1 LVALLTDGN
10 NNVRGAGAH
19 TLAKLSEKGK
29 RNYDCSGIPPLI
41 DIPDEFQPVIL
52 DSIPKLV
59 ALLTDSDTWVRK
71 AGAGALAKLSEKG
84 KKKLTAVPV
93 LLH

>member
-1 LVALLTDGN
+1 MPWPNCRKKV
-10 NNVRGAGAH
+10 
-19 TLAKLSEKGK
+19 K

-59 ALLTDSDTWVRK
+59 ALLTDSNEWVRK
-71 AGAGALAKLSEKG
+71 ASADALAKVSEKG
-84 KKKLTAVPV
+84 
-93 LLH
+93 